1 MCVLDSSSMM
11 REGSGW
17 LQLAMRHLR
26 PTFFPPL
33 VRVLGM
39 PEHHQLA
46 SIANTSSHHSH
57 TTSIFLS
64 QALDFGPFEKSNSN
78 TPASLQHFLTSHI
91 NSFKS
96 PIPQRPTHQGAHPI
110 LPLSTTEDPQKP
122 NPESCP
128 HHYPSIY
135 RQTPQPLASALQ
147 LTSRAGKPA

>member
-1 MCVLDSSSMM
+1 MAAASDETSETYFLSPPRTSTWDAGASSACQHCQYIFS
-11 REGSGW
+11 S
-17 LQLAMRHLR
+17 QSHH
-26 PTFFPPL
+26 FDFPL
-33 VRVLGM
+33 
-39 PEHHQLA
+39 
-46 SIANTSSHHSH
+46 TSSRLR
-57 TTSIFLS
+57 TVR
-64 QALDFGPFEKSNSN
+64 KVNSN
-78 TPASLQHFLTSHI
+78 TLASLQHFLTSHI